1 MRRIDEVIC
10 NGNIKIKYMQT
21 DGEGGKTYHTVEMN
35 EQARDEFYKALS
47 GLNVVVME
55 ILELDALGDLLQAD
69 FWMNRINIC
78 GVTYYYNDY
87 DSMGAKVHYKLFM
100 PKALERVKYTTPK
113 RMCKDMFSDDIVF
126 LSETSEKLLNKVAFE
141 ALEYLDGKR
150 AQLTLDEAAQ
160 IGMFAAIEDNDD
172 STKGKVID
180 ISKIP
185 KAN

>member
-10 NGNIKIKYMQT
+10 NGNIKIKYTQT

-47 GLNVVVME
+47 GLDSVVME

-69 FWMNRINIC
+69 FWKNRISIR

-87 DSMGAKVHYKLFM
+87 DTMGAKVHYKLFM
-100 PKALERVKYTTPK
+100 PRALERVKYTTPK

-126 LSETSEKLLNKVAFE
+126 LSETSEKLLNKVAYE

-150 AQLTLDEAAQ
+150 AQMTLDEAAQ

-180 ISKIP
+180 ISTVS

>member
-10 NGNIKIKYMQT
+10 NGNIKIKYTQT
-21 DGEGGKTYHTVEMN
+21 DGEGGRTFHTVEMS
-35 EQARDEFYKALS
+35 ELARDEFYEALS
-47 GLNVVVME
+47 DLKAVVRE
-55 ILELDALGDLLQAD
+55 ILELDLPQ
-69 FWMNRINIC
+69 NKISIR
-78 GVTYYYNDY
+78 GVTFCYNENDT
-87 DSMGAKVHYKLFM
+87 MGAKVHYTLFM
-100 PKALERVKYTTPK
+100 PKAMETIRYTTPK

-141 ALEYLDGKR
+141 ALEYLDGRR

-180 ISKIP
+180 ISTVS